1 MNSHDLNGFS
11 SIRKYARGWGGL
23 PYMGYVFVFLFSY
36 YTGPVF
42 VSLLQGRFSVF
53 CFNFDEETK
62 QLFVGNYRLIS
73 LVLRDV
79 WYVTLASRIKVC
91 KIFFGVDLS
100 EKIFLAN
107 ECLFIYGTHTC
118 IWFSSLHDQ
127 MTLAGFLFQQLPG
140 KKRRALS
147 LCLLYFA
154 RGIFFSAVPQLTQR
168 RESCSFYLDI
178 WRDFKNV
185 MQTHLLPPWNS

>member
-1 MNSHDLNGFS
+1 
-11 SIRKYARGWGGL
+11 
-23 PYMGYVFVFLFSY
+23 MGYVFVFLFSY

-107 ECLFIYGTHTC
+107 ECLFIYGTQTC
-118 IWFSSLHDQ
+118 IWFSSLRRIAYHHANDPSR
-127 MTLAGFLFQQLPG
+127 LP
-140 KKRRALS
+140 LS
-147 LCLLYFA
+147 AASRQEEAC
-154 RGIFFSAVPQLTQR
+154 T
-168 RESCSFYLDI
+168 
-178 WRDFKNV
+178 
-185 MQTHLLPPWNS
+185 